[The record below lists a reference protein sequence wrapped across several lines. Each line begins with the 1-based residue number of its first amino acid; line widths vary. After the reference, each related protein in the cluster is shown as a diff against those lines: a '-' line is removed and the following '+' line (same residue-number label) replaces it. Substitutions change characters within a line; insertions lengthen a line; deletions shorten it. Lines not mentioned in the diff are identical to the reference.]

1 MTAPS
6 TAATVASLVTPVNFV
21 DTVITTWANKNKKTA
36 LKPGP
41 TVSGLEAPFPL
52 VGSPTWPG
60 TGDVATMTDHIP
72 LVTVDGM
79 PATEYPKF
87 LVPLAAYTLVEMLL
101 QQPELTIARSSN
113 VLSRLVALVV
123 AARAGSWAAL
133 GCVPIHSPN
142 ASSAALRW
150 SASNSTIIV
159 KAGKAG
165 DGTALWR
172 HFLATAQGFRES
184 TLETMRALC
193 GVGPILF
200 LLGGSLYTQ
209 TGEIYAMHYVE
220 RAVVSHLANTTSKAA
235 QSEMGTNSQRTLDV
249 LAAAAVGGFSA
260 SVIRQV
266 CEDIAFITSA
276 QLLMG
281 GDDASALRSRLDR
294 VTSRGATVQH
304 GVKVPMS
311 VAPARTATSS
321 RVEYAAS
328 VVDSEAESDTL
339 DIANMEDF
347 QDEELPAF
355 DVSGTSTPR
364 ASTSLPVMTVEA
376 AQRIRDGARM
386 MREKAVKA
394 PSELNFMDID
404 ETVRF

>member
-1 MTAPS
+1 M
-6 TAATVASLVTPVNFV
+6 
-21 DTVITTWANKNKKTA
+21 
-36 LKPGP
+36 
-41 TVSGLEAPFPL
+41 
-52 VGSPTWPG
+52 WPG
-60 TGDVATMTDHIP
+60 TGDVATLTDHIP
-72 LVTVDGM
+72 LVTVEGM
-79 PATEYPKF
+79 PAVEYPKF

-101 QQPELTIARSSN
+101 QQPELTIARSSSA
-113 VLSRLVALVV
+113 LSRLVTLVV
-123 AARAGSWAAL
+123 ASRAGAWAAL
-133 GCVPIHSPN
+133 GCVPIHSSN

-150 SASNSTIIV
+150 STSNSTIIV
-159 KAGKAG
+159 KAGKPG

-172 HFLATAQGFRES
+172 HFLATAQGFRDS

-220 RAVVSHLANTTSKAA
+220 RAVVSHLTSTTSKAA
-235 QSEMGTNSQRTLDV
+235 QSEMGTHSQRTLDV

-281 GDDASALRSRLDR
+281 GNDSPALRARLDR
-294 VTSRGATVQH
+294 ATSQGHSVQN
-304 GVKVPMS
+304 GIQAPSSTMS
-311 VAPARTATSS
+311 ARTSTSS

-328 VVDSEAESDTL
+328 IIDSEAESDAP
-339 DIANMEDF
+339 DIANMDDF
-347 QDEELPAF
+347 KDEEIPNF
-355 DVSGTSTPR
+355 EVSGTSTPR
-364 ASTSLPVMTVEA
+364 AAATLPVMTAETA
-376 AQRIRDGARM
+376 HQIRNSARM
-386 MREKAVKA
+386 MREKAQKA
-394 PSELNFMDID
+394 PSELNFAAID